1 MTGNTNKIYQ
11 SADKSVVRN
20 SRAEKLNLKSVAT
33 PPAASG
39 ALGAFSNATTDKYY
53 ANNSGVPGGEP
64 VAVADSSTA
73 RAVAGR
79 ISTLT
84 DEGQLP
90 GAVTDIVNLL
100 SSGAA
105 PVNVPITEDLVSQ
118 LRTSLEIRAGNEEI
132 TREQY
137 NDVVFEVLPQE
148 KSEPEVEVEDIVD
161 VEDAEESGHS
171 NCPTGPPGEQGEPG
185 RNETDTAPRFNA
197 QMEKEMADSSDEELT
212 ALEAFLAP
220 DKEETSRGEL
230 SPVTELNPE
239 DLSDL
244 FSGEAAVFDDDD
256 DDDDE

>member
-11 SADKSVVRN
+11 SADSSVIRN
-20 SRAEKLNLKSVAT
+20 SRAEKLNLKSVPT
-33 PPAASG
+33 PPAAKG
-39 ALGAFSNATTDKYY
+39 DLGAFNNVTTNKYY

-64 VAVADSSTA
+64 VAVADSSA
-73 RAVAGR
+73 ALAVAGR

-148 KSEPEVEVEDIVD
+148 KSEPEPEVEVEDIVD

-244 FSGEAAVFDDDD
+244 FSGEAAVLDD

>member
-11 SADKSVVRN
+11 SADSSVIRN

-33 PPAASG
+33 PPAARG
-39 ALGAFSNATTDKYY
+39 DLGAFNNVTTDKYY

-64 VAVADSSTA
+64 VAMTNSSTA

-79 ISTLT
+79 LSTLT
-84 DEGQLP
+84 DAGQLP
-90 GAVTDIVNLL
+90 GAVTDIIGLL

-105 PVNVPITEDLVSQ
+105 PVNVTITEALASQ
-118 LRTSLEIRAGNEEI
+118 LRTSLEIRVGNEEI

-148 KSEPEVEVEDIVD
+148 KPEPEVTAIV
-161 VEDAEESGHS
+161 AEEGVVGDK
-171 NCPTGPPGEQGEPG
+171 GPDGERGEPG
-185 RNETDTAPRFNA
+185 EPADKDDTDTAPRFNA
-197 QMEKEMADSSDEELT
+197 QMEKEMADSSEEELT
-212 ALEAFLAP
+212 ALEAFLSP